1 MLVERK
7 GKEFGEKMF
16 LDWFF
21 EGQKEAAL
29 VEVFLKAQKETSSL
43 QQKEKKPFIDA
54 FEKGWEGARAQVFC
68 IFPEPAG
75 EA

>member
-1 MLVERK
+1 MLAKQK
-7 GKEFGEKMF
+7 GKEFGQRMF

-29 VEVFLKAQKETSSL
+29 VEVFLKAQKETSTL
-43 QQKEKKPFIDA
+43 EQEEKKPFIDA